1 MTPREL
7 KAKQLQELKNQKAK
21 PLRKISNNFINNVLS
36 KNNKN
41 AIKTVYY
48 LASVLNEFDFE
59 KPMDTIKIDLR
70 KMFKYTEMT
79 AQEVRH
85 NLKAM
90 QETSITFVNEEEE
103 IEEFISLVPRVKFH
117 YGKNIVEIDLYSK
130 IARLIIDVK
139 NNYTFINT
147 KELMQL
153 NNKHSL
159 RLLPLLH
166 TISNYDIDIPKRKKM
181 MLEELNEFFGT
192 NYKTMSELERKIL
205 SPVKEELDNNS
216 KISFI
221 YEMNFIS
228 LGKGRPKIKD
238 VTIDII
244 ERKNYQPKLSM

>member
-244 ERKNYQPKLSM
+244 ERKKLST

>member
-7 KAKQLQELKNQKAK
+7 KAKKAQEFKDQKAR
-21 PLRKISNNFINNVLS
+21 PLQKISNNFINNVLTKS
-36 KNNKN
+36 NKN

-85 NLKAM
+85 NLRTM

-103 IEEFISLVPRVKFH
+103 IEEFISLIPRILFH

-130 IARLIIDVK
+130 VAKLIIDVK
-139 NNYTFINT
+139 KNYTFINT

-166 TISNYDIDIPKRKKM
+166 TISNYDTNIAKRKHM
-181 MLEELNEFFGT
+181 DLIELNEFFGT
-192 NYKTMSELERKIL
+192 KYKTMSELERKIL
-205 SPVKEELDNNS
+205 VPVKEELDNNS
-216 KISFI
+216 KLGFK
-221 YEMNFIS
+221 YEINFINI
-228 LGKGRPKIKD
+228 GKGRPKAKD
-238 VTIDII
+238 ITIDVI
-244 ERKNYQPKLSM
+244 ENKKIQQKLF